1 MKILGYARV
10 STADQ
15 EETGK
20 SLDAQEYAI
29 RYHAAGK
36 LWHVTHVA
44 KEHGSGKDLGRER
57 LQETLQ
63 RLADNEADGLV
74 VTRLD
79 RLTRSLADFC
89 LLVEWFKAANKILV
103 VLDFDLDTSTP
114 AGELIAHMMAALAQ
128 WQRRVI
134 GENTRLALEEK
145 RRRGE
150 PVNQGSITDRP
161 ELMEQIRVWHAGG
174 WTYRQICDQLNKDE
188 VPTIRGGEKWSTSV
202 IGSALGR
209 TPVRSRRRSE
219 LPVLR

>member
-1 MKILGYARV
+1 MRVLGYSRV
-10 STADQ
+10 STLDQ

-36 LWHVTHVA
+36 LWHVASVA
-44 KEHGSGKDLGRER
+44 REHGSGKDLGREK
-57 LQETLQ
+57 LQATLQ
-63 RLADNEADGLV
+63 KLVSGEADGLV

-79 RLTRSLADFC
+79 RLTRSLSDFC
-89 LLVEWFKAANKILV
+89 QLVEWFKAAEKTLV
-103 VLDFDLDTSTP
+103 VLDFDLDTGTP

-150 PVNQGSITDRP
+150 PINQGSIVDRP
-161 ELMEQIRVWHAGG
+161 ELMEQIRLWRAGG
-174 WTYRQICDQLNKDE
+174 WTYRQICDQLNRDR
-188 VPTIRGGEKWSTSV
+188 VPTIRGGMKWSTSV
-202 IGSALGR
+202 VGSALGK
-209 TPVRSRRRSE
+209 TPHRSRRRSE